1 MGLAGVNRDRSS
13 AEEVCFVC
21 IQVFCH
27 LLHVAAML
35 PPDSGCSEPLVVV
48 ALEVLSQ
55 YEVLSSADPTP
66 SSVLR
71 RANERHFLESITDNI
86 SDKALCG
93 PLLQKL
99 SKLGA

>member
-1 MGLAGVNRDRSS
+1 
-13 AEEVCFVC
+13 
-21 IQVFCH
+21 
-27 LLHVAAML
+27 ML

-55 YEVLSSADPTP
+55 YEVFSSADTSP
-66 SSVLR
+66 SNVLR
-71 RANERHFLESITDNI
+71 RANEKHFLESITDNI
-86 SDKALCG
+86 SDKVLRG